1 VLGILWLLGYLH
13 HRPISHNI
21 ESLCRKELRLIVEV
35 VKCRR
40 LGQLKPGRQQPVLAT
55 LRSADDVESVIK
67 VAKDL
72 RGSDDVT
79 VRNSVYI
86 NPDMTKAESL
96 AAYQRRC
103 QRREMATR
111 RATIQ
116 TRSAGESVSSTAPVA
131 AEHGTSSAVSQLPV
145 VQRSPAISQHSIPV
159 LNTRY
164 LPSSHSSPVIEYQ
177 PSQPSSDTVQNVV
190 AAVSVTV
197 PPPATATSPA
207 AAGTMD
213 PQLDTDITTVIT
225 APTGDGSADV
235 QCSATI

>member
-103 QRREMATR
+103 RRREMATR

-116 TRSAGESVSSTAPVA
+116 TRSAGESVSLTAPVA
-131 AEHGTSSAVSQLPV
+131 AEHGTSSAVSQPPV
-145 VQRSPAISQHSIPV
+145 VQHSPAISQHSIPV

-164 LPSSHSSPVIEYQ
+164 LPSLHSSPVVEYQ

-207 AAGTMD
+207 ATGTMD
-213 PQLDTDITTVIT
+213 PSQILI
-225 APTGDGSADV
+225 
-235 QCSATI
+235 